1 MATKKQYQDLI
12 AFINENWEMQ
22 PYEGKK
28 AIERMD
34 HSHYPLEMANRE
46 LYDKLYDMID
56 EFAEDNNLED
66 ARWIEEIDIER
77 VFFDCD
83 AIFGDRDNIL

>member
-1 MATKKQYQDLI
+1 MATKKRYKDLI
-12 AFINENWEMQ
+12 AYINENWEMH

-46 LYDKLYDMID
+46 LHDTLCDMIND
-56 EFAEDNNLED
+56 FAEDNGLCD

-83 AIFGDRDNIL
+83 AIFEER